1 MKVLQA
7 LFFPPE
13 QPGGVSS
20 MVPYIQDRFLKMG
33 WDMDLFSIPKRV
45 RGKGSEGLEFSTF
58 DADRYRGYPVVDKY
72 LQTIRDYLWW
82 TRLRINQSYDLIHAH
97 HPIPALVMKKLF
109 PDTPV
114 VMTIHSSYERE
125 LALNGRIEP
134 GGPEHQFLTSLYGE
148 LEAKVDRLLTVSY
161 AFRSYLA
168 PHVKNPDKITVIH
181 NGFDEKR
188 FRPVSHE
195 NEIPQLISV
204 CRLVPAKGL
213 DILLRACA
221 LLKQRGYTFVLHIIG
236 DGPIRQDLE
245 KMAADLGIYDDTI
258 FYGYMLH
265 PEEFMPFFDIFVLP
279 SRAEAFGS
287 VFAEAALCLLA
298 LVGTNVGGIA
308 EQIEDGVNGLLVP
321 PDDPEALAGALEK
334 VISDPSYRYNLAR
347 AAWEKAKR
355 DYSLQ
360 RVITQLKEI
369 YLELARKPCADG
381 TEAHE
386 HAREA
391 EADAARHAG
400 TDTAREPGAAGA
412 RHAGTD
418 TARAADRESAPDTA
432 PGAGPE
438 DAREAAGRPDE
449 AAREG
454 KAT

>member
-20 MVPYIQDRFLKMG
+20 MVPYIHERFLKMG
-33 WDMDLFSIPKRV
+33 WDTELFSIPKRV
-45 RGKGSEGLEFSTF
+45 RGKGSEDIEFLTF
-58 DADRYRGYPVVDKY
+58 DPGEFRGYPVVDKY

-82 TRLRINQSYDLIHAH
+82 TRLRINKTYDLIHAH

-125 LALNGRIEP
+125 LALNGRIQP
-134 GGPEHQFLTSLYGE
+134 GGPEHRFLTSLYGE
-148 LEAKVDRLLTVSY
+148 LEARVDRLLTVSY
-161 AFRSYLA
+161 SFRDYLA
-168 PHVKNPDKITVIH
+168 QYVKDPAGITVIP

-188 FRPVSHE
+188 FRPVAHE
-195 NEIPQLISV
+195 NAIPQLITV

-213 DILLRACA
+213 DILLKACA
-221 LLKQRGYTFVLHIIG
+221 LLKRRGYTFVLHIIG

-245 KMAADLGIYDDTI
+245 KMAAELGIYDDTI

-308 EQIEDGVNGLLVP
+308 EQIEHGVNGLLVP
-321 PDDPEALAGALEK
+321 PDDPEALADALEK
-334 VISDPSYRYNLAR
+334 VVSDPKYRYNLAR

-360 RVITQLKEI
+360 RVITQLREV
-369 YLELARKPCADG
+369 YLDVAQQAGVGAAARALAEEG
-381 TEAHE
+381 G
-386 HAREA
+386 
-391 EADAARHAG
+391 ADAAR
-400 TDTAREPGAAGA
+400 
-412 RHAGTD
+412 
-418 TARAADRESAPDTA
+418 
-432 PGAGPE
+432 
-438 DAREAAGRPDE
+438 EAAQEVENSVAGGSAGDGE
-449 AAREG
+449 A
-454 KAT
+454 T